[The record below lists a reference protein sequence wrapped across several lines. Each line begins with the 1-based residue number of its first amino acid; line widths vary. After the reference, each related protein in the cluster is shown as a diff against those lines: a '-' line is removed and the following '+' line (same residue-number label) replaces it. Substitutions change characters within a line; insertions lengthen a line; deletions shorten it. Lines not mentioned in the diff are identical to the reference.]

1 MKAAALTKETFR
13 ATSGAKVRGHRGSDE
28 SGAVAAVSGDV
39 KESVCNRE
47 WLLILPSTQSING
60 L

>member
-1 MKAAALTKETFR
+1 MRAAALMKETF
-13 ATSGAKVRGHRGSDE
+13 GAMGGAEVGGDRGSGE
-28 SGAVAAVSGDV
+28 SRAVAAVSGDV

-47 WLLILPSTQSING
+47 WNLILPSTQSING

>member
-13 ATSGAKVRGHRGSDE
+13 AKSGAEVRGHRGSDE
-28 SGAVAAVSGDV
+28 SGAVAAVSGDI

-47 WLLILPSTQSING
+47 WNLILPSIQSING